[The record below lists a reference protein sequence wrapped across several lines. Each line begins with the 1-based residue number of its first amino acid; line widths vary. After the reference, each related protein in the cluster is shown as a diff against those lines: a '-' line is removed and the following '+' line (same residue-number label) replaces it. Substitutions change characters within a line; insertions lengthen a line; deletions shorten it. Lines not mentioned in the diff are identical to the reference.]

1 MRVLALASVL
11 LFALRAYADASAGG
25 LYPPGLAPLINRANV
40 LLSSG
45 QFNDA
50 AKLYSEAI
58 DQSPADYLL
67 YWKRATA
74 YYSLNRYTSA
84 LDDFDKVL
92 SLTSNTFD
100 NAHLMK
106 ARIFA
111 KEGKFAEARDEVEK
125 YQKRNKSDQGAA
137 ELLAEIALA
146 EKHAKK
152 ARTEHKAQLWT
163 ACAEDASAALRTAG
177 YSTEI
182 RSLRAECALA
192 AEDIEGA
199 VADMTRLSHLLPP
212 STDLFVRIFR
222 LSYFFLPPS
231 PMPSNTLK
239 QCLYQDP
246 DSKLCGKLHKLA
258 KQLDKAFTKLD
269 ELLEAGNWRA
279 VIKLLTESG
288 KNNDLM
294 NKFDAAIN
302 EHAQREMLLP
312 PKLEEGPSK
321 HEQPIPLPDPM
332 YFSPRRQTLVRSLCR
347 AYTKTGQNK
356 KAEPW
361 CEQLLGMSGCSEDVD
376 GLVGRGEA
384 LLSKEEYQEAI
395 RVFEK
400 AFEASGRSD
409 RDIHQR
415 MQKAQKLLKQS
426 KQKDYYKILGVP
438 RDADDRTIKKAF
450 RQAAKS
456 AHPDKGGSEAKMAA
470 LNEAYET
477 LSNPELRAR
486 FDAGD
491 DPNDPQGSQQHPFTG
506 YGGGGH
512 PFAQFFQQGGFPG
525 GGHFG
530 GPGGGSFQFHFGH

>member
-11 LFALRAYADASAGG
+11 LFALRAYADVSAGG

-74 YYSLNRYTSA
+74 YYSLNRYNSA

-106 ARIFA
+106 ARIYA

-125 YQKRNKSDQGAA
+125 YQKRNKSDAAAA
-137 ELLAEIALA
+137 ELSAEIAQA

-163 ACAEDASAALRTAG
+163 ACVEDASAALRTAG

-182 RSLRAECALA
+182 RQLRAECALA
-192 AEDIEGA
+192 SEDIEGA
-199 VADMTRLSHLLPP
+199 VADMSRLSHLLPP
-212 STDLFVRIFR
+212 TTDLFVRIFR
-222 LSYFFLPPS
+222 FSYFFLPPS
-231 PMPSNTLK
+231 ALPQNTLK

-246 DSKLCGKLHKLA
+246 DSKPCGKLHKLA
-258 KQLDKAFTKLD
+258 KNFDKAFTKLE
-269 ELLEAGNWRA
+269 ELLDAGNWRA
-279 VIKLLTESG
+279 VVKLLTESG

-294 NKFDAAIN
+294 NRFDEAIK
-302 EHAQREMLLP
+302 EHAQRELLLP
-312 PKLEEGPSK
+312 PQSEPSGK
-321 HEQPIPLPDPM
+321 HDQPIPLPDPM
-332 YFSPRRQTLVRSLCR
+332 YFSPRRQTLVRSLCK
-347 AYTKTGQNK
+347 AYTRVGQNK

-361 CEQLLGMSGCSEDVD
+361 CETLLGMSGCSEDVD

-395 RVFEK
+395 RVFER

-450 RQAAKS
+450 RNAAKS

-477 LSNPELRAR
+477 LSN
-486 FDAGD
+486 
-491 DPNDPQGSQQHPFTG
+491 
-506 YGGGGH
+506 
-512 PFAQFFQQGGFPG
+512 
-525 GGHFG
+525 
-530 GPGGGSFQFHFGH
+530 